1 MSYSDD
7 IMKNLTY
14 AIREFN
20 GNIYVLKRLTMA
32 IEEQNKLMKQQIE
45 QNSKDEHTRKLTK

>member
-7 IMKNLTY
+7 VMKNLTY

-20 GNIYVLKRLTMA
+20 GNIYLLKRLTMA

-45 QNSKDEHTRKLTK
+45 QNSKDEYTRKLTK

>member
-7 IMKNLTY
+7 VMKNLTY

-45 QNSKDEHTRKLTK
+45 YTRKLTK